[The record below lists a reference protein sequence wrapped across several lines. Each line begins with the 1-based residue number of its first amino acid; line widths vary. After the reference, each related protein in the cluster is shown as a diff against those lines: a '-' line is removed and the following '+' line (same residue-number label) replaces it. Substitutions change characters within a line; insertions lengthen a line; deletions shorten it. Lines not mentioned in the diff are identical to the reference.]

1 MNKMRSKLRHRRDMV
16 DLQRA
21 IQNAPTQSMRDE
33 LLALASR

>member
-1 MNKMRSKLRHRRDMV
+1 MNKMRMKLRTRRDIM

-21 IQNAPTQSMRDE
+21 INQAPTQSMRDE

>member
-1 MNKMRSKLRHRRDMV
+1 MNKMRTKLRHRRDMM

-21 IQNAPTQSMRDE
+21 IRQAPTASMRDE